1 MKTKPMRTEGWI
13 YTLFA
18 LPVII
23 YLVLFRFL
31 PFLGNSIAFLDFNIL
46 KGFWGSEFV
55 GFSNFERLFKSN
67 IFWNAFGN
75 TIRLNLLDLAIGFPF
90 TIFLSLV
97 LIQLSDRARKS
108 IQTILYIPYFISWAA
123 LGGIVVQ
130 MLSPSLG
137 IVNAIGKLF
146 SLNYSNLPLIMGNES
161 SWVVVYVLT
170 GIWQYAGWGTIIYVT
185 YMLSI
190 NKTIYE
196 SASLDGASSFQ
207 KIIHITLPI
216 TKPIILIMLLL
227 KLSGILST
235 SFEQIYA
242 LSNPMVTGVSDVL
255 STYEYRA
262 GLQSMQ
268 FSYATA
274 LGLVESV
281 IALIVVLV
289 SQLLIS
295 KVDGEQLEN
304 E

>member
-1 MKTKPMRTEGWI
+1 MKSQGWVH
-13 YTLFA
+13 TLFA

-31 PFLGNSIAFLDFNIL
+31 PFLGNIIAFLDFKLL
-46 KGFWGSEFV
+46 KGFGGSEFI
-55 GFSNFERLFKSN
+55 GLSNFERLFKSN
-67 IFWNAFGN
+67 IFWTAFSN

-97 LIQLSDRARKS
+97 LIQLSDRPRRN

-123 LGGIVVQ
+123 LGGIIVQ

-137 IVNAIGKLF
+137 VVNAIGKLF
-146 SLNYSNLPLIMGNES
+146 SLNYGDLPLIMGNES
-161 SWVVVYVLT
+161 SWVIVYVLT
-170 GIWQYAGWGTIIYVT
+170 GIWQYAGWGTIIYVS
-185 YMLSI
+185 YMLKI
-190 NKTIYE
+190 NKSIYE
-196 SASLDGASSFQ
+196 SAALDGADTFQ

-216 TKPIILIMLLL
+216 TKQMILIMLLL
-227 KLSGILST
+227 KISGILSA

-242 LSNPMVTGVSDVL
+242 LSNPMVLGVSDVL

-289 SQLLIS
+289 SRFLIS
-295 KVDGEQLEN
+295 KVDGEQIEN
-304 E
+304 DE